1 MATNDDTDDT
11 DGTVLVV
18 PNAQSRVYHTD
29 PDCISVAKADKT
41 RELPK
46 EQVEQ
51 GFYDECENCDRDIAG
66 EATSGD
72 RSIYLAA
79 KDA

>member
-1 MATNDDTDDT
+1 MATNDPNVE
-11 DGTVLVV
+11 TVLVT
-18 PNAQSRVYHTD
+18 PNTSTNVYHVD
-29 PDCISVAKADKT
+29 PGCISVAKADKT

-51 GFYDECENCDRDIAG
+51 WFYDECGNCNRDISS
-66 EATSGD
+66 EATDGD
-72 RSIYLAA
+72 RSIYLSA

>member
-1 MATNDDTDDT
+1 MATNDTTDDT
-11 DGTVLVV
+11 VLVT
-18 PNAQSRVYHTD
+18 PNTNTNVYHTD

-51 GFYDECENCDRDIAG
+51 WFYDECGNCNRDITS
-66 EATSGD
+66 EAKDGD
-72 RSIYLAA
+72 RSIYIAA
-79 KDA
+79 CKS

>member
-1 MATNDDTDDT
+1 MATNDTND
-11 DGTVLVV
+11 TVLVT
-18 PNAQSRVYHTD
+18 PNTNNNVYHVD
-29 PDCISVAKADKT
+29 PNCISVQKAEKT

-51 GFYDECENCDRDIAG
+51 WFYDECENCDRDIAG